1 MPGMDDKRLQEA
13 LEVVRN
19 SREEAAKFKA
29 DPEGYLQSK
38 GVDTE
43 DLKFGQVISSGELS
57 DAELELAA
65 GGMAPQVCVSTGAG
79 VPVQVC
85 TSVGD
90 DAAMME

>member
-29 DPEGYLQSK
+29 DPEGYLQSQ

-43 DLKFGQVISSGELS
+43 DLKFGQVVSGELS

-90 DAAMME
+90 DATAME

>member
-29 DPEGYLQSK
+29 DPEGYLQSQ

-43 DLKFGQVISSGELS
+43 GLKFGQVVSGELS

-90 DAAMME
+90 DAAME